1 MQIPFNFGK
10 EIKKMSIDEKY
21 NNKQDEDVEEETSIE
36 NNNKRVFQQS
46 EYRYEYCNMIDNIF
60 RIKCDFIISKER
72 LEIIHKLLDLKYYSF
87 FRDFLEE
94 AIIEKVEKDLNSPAT
109 IAEMFCAKWLKSW
122 DMNPESTTKTKRKSL
137 QYPVNE

>member
-1 MQIPFNFGK
+1 
-10 EIKKMSIDEKY
+10 MSIDEKEDY
-21 NNKQDEDVEEETSIE
+21 NNNKLEQEETSI
-36 NNNKRVFQQS
+36 NKRVFQRS
-46 EYRYEYCNMIDNIF
+46 EYSYEYCNMIDNIF

-72 LEIIHKLLDLKYYSF
+72 LEIIHKLLDLKYHSF

-109 IAEMFCAKWLKSW
+109 IAEIFCVKLLKSW
-122 DMNPESTTKTKRKSL
+122 DMNPEPTKRKSL